1 MKLFNLFNLFL
12 LTKSIN
18 AIKNAWFIID
28 PQNCFENE
36 LPIYGATLN
45 NIDTALNI
53 NKSVNSID
61 QLVLLKDTH
70 NNNEINNQNNWINS
84 TGHHPNIY
92 EMINENDIGKKWWP
106 TTVSLEYAKIY
117 SNYLNNNNKPS
128 IIMWP
133 NHCVIN
139 TNGHN
144 INDEINKSIQY
155 WEFINNKSV
164 LILEKGLNMYSEQ
177 YGILPEARLPQV
189 FNDKNINYLI
199 NEVIYLLC
207 NYDNI
212 YFVGD
217 EYSHS
222 VLPTLKDV
230 HEIVSEWLKMPLVY
244 VPNLYLNNNLLDIEE
259 YNIDFFN
266 WVKNKFN
273 FAINNLIE
281 HILDEEL

>member
-1 MKLFNLFNLFL
+1 MINVNINDFISRFVTKRSESL
-12 LTKSIN
+12 LTK
-18 AIKNAWFIID
+18 D
-28 PQNCFENE
+28 
-36 LPIYGATLN
+36 LLN
-45 NIDTALNI
+45 N
-53 NKSVNSID
+53 
-61 QLVLLKDTH
+61 
-70 NNNEINNQNNWINS
+70 
-84 TGHHPNIY
+84 Y
-92 EMINENDIGKKWWP
+92 ERL
-106 TTVSLEYAKIY
+106 S
-117 SNYLNNNNKPS
+117 
-128 IIMWP
+128 
-133 NHCVIN
+133 
-139 TNGHN
+139 
-144 INDEINKSIQY
+144 DE
-155 WEFINNKSV
+155 INNKSV

-177 YGILPEARLPQV
+177 YGFLPEARLPEV

-207 NYDNI
+207 NFDNI

-244 VPNLYLNNNLLDIEE
+244 VPKLYLNNNLLDIEE

-281 HILDEEL
+281 HILNEEL